1 MLKDANRVRAFG
13 CIHKSMLAFS
23 IYYMAL
29 FSFPA
34 LLIYSKWGVP
44 FTGGLNKYG
53 WLDF

>member
-34 LLIYSKWGVP
+34 LLIFIQNGESLLQGVLINMV
-44 FTGGLNKYG
+44 G
-53 WLDF
+53 